1 MVKRRMARQAERSET
16 TRAAIVDAAA
26 QLFGEQGFG
35 ETTVDQIAATANVA
49 KGAVYHHFAGKE
61 AIFELVFE
69 AVSAGVARDVAT
81 AGRRAKDPLDG
92 IAEGT
97 RAYFRLCSKGPTR
110 RIMLGDGPV
119 VLGWQR
125 WREIDG
131 RHFGAMLPAALQV
144 AVSQGLVADQP
155 VEPLARLLLGAVTEA
170 AMVCA
175 ASPSPSQTM
184 RQYGEALERLLSGLR
199 QAR

>member
-1 MVKRRMARQAERSET
+1 MARQAERSET
-16 TRAAIVDAAA
+16 TRAAIIEAAT
-26 QLFGEQGFG
+26 QLFGERGFD
-35 ETTVDQIAATANVA
+35 ETTVDHIAAGANVA
-49 KGAVYHHFAGKE
+49 KGAVYHHFASKD

-69 AVSAGVARDVAT
+69 AVSEAVARDVT
-81 AGRRAKDPLDG
+81 IAGRRATDAIDG

-110 RIMLGDGPV
+110 RIILIDGPV

-125 WREIDG
+125 WREIDS

-144 AVSQGLVADQP
+144 AVSRGLVADQP
-155 VEPLARLLLGAVTEA
+155 VEPIARMLLGAVTEA

-175 ASPSPSQTM
+175 SSPSPSQTM
-184 RQYGEALERLLSGLR
+184 RQYGNAFERLLSGLR
-199 QAR
+199 QPG